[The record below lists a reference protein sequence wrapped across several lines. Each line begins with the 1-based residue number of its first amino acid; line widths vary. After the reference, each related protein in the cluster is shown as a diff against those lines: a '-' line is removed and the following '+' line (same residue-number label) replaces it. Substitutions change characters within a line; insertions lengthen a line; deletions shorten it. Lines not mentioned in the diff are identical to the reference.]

1 MQPFFNAVF
10 CFVSVPCDPGY
21 MFTMTESASTSSA
34 PNPFLKLALEIG
46 PLATFFIVN
55 AKVDI
60 FWATGS
66 FMVAIVLSLSITWM
80 LEKRLPTLP
89 LVTGI
94 FVLVF
99 GGLTIYLHDDLFIKL
114 KPTIVNTLFAL
125 ILFGGLL
132 WGKTFLKNV
141 MGSMFSMTDQGWRI
155 LTFRWAL
162 YFVVLAILNECVWR
176 NTTTDMWVNF
186 KVFGIMPLTIIF
198 SLFQLPTMNRY
209 RLPDDEGQD

>member
-1 MQPFFNAVF
+1 
-10 CFVSVPCDPGY
+10 
-21 MFTMTESASTSSA
+21 MTESASTSSA